1 MKINPS
7 NLNLIKKAL
16 SLSVTNVLRNKF
28 LSLATIFVIG
38 IIIFIFNIILAIN
51 FIANDSISNLSK
63 KIDLVVY
70 VKEST
75 TAEQA
80 QQIARDLR
88 ELPEVREVTYISK
101 DQALQDI
108 KTSYPEIFQA
118 FEKYNLG
125 NPLPA
130 SINIITVSPQSHKN
144 ITNFLDNNT
153 YKSLLSNSKS
163 STSEESE
170 AIMSSVSKNLM
181 KLSGF
186 THQVIFWLIIVFV
199 LGGTLITLNAMQ
211 ITIYTR
217 KKEIEVMKLVGAS
230 YWFIRLPFIL
240 EGAIYGI
247 LAVLLSCLMFVFLSK
262 SVYIENLDMTR
273 FADLNLYALLFI
285 ELIITMILTIGSSV
299 IAVHEHL
306 SKRSL
311 S

>member
-1 MKINPS
+1 MKIIPS

-16 SLSVTNVLRNKF
+16 SLSVTNVWRNKF

-51 FIANDSISNLSK
+51 LIAKDSINNLSN

-75 TAEQA
+75 TPDQA
-80 QQIARDLR
+80 QQVAQDLR
-88 ELPEVREVTYISK
+88 NLPEVKEVTYISK
-101 DQALQDI
+101 DQALKDI
-108 KTSYPEIFQA
+108 KTAYPEISQA

-130 SINIITVSPQSHKN
+130 SLNIITKSPQYHQN
-144 ITNFLDNNT
+144 VMEFLNQDK
-153 YKSLLSNSKS
+153 YKSVLSSTKT

-170 AIMSSVSKNLM
+170 AILTSVSKNLI

-199 LGGTLITLNAMQ
+199 IGGTLITLNALQ

-217 KKEIEVMKLVGAS
+217 KKEIEVMKMVGAS
-230 YWFIRLPFIL
+230 YWFIRLPFII

-262 SVYIENLDMTR
+262 SIYIENLDITK
-273 FADLNLYALLFI
+273 FSNLNFYTLIFV
-285 ELIITMILTIGSSV
+285 ELVITMVLTIGSSV